1 MSLDLPVL
9 AECKKAV
16 TQLRDGE
23 THAFFDYIY
32 DIMKANYSCLTLNKE
47 SSFHNIIL
55 AYIAAAK
62 SLFKG
67 RISSDKELSWG
78 GRADIA
84 IEDDSQVIIIECK
97 YLPAKEWNDEAAERE
112 AEGALEQITDKAY
125 ETVLVDG
132 QTEVRRIGIVFSTK
146 GYVMKEEK
154 YSYPTQE
161 VTRMDTVTRS
171 AALSEEKTVTISR
184 GDKRGGSGTQAAP
197 PGAASAPKEPRRSGR
212 SRRGAS
218 TQAVT
223 GAAAE

>member
-1 MSLDLPVL
+1 MDATAWSLVGLILFLALVLYLKVPAMVTKGLDERSEKIRKDLDEARELREEAQNLL
-9 AECKKAV
+9 AEY
-16 TQLRDGE
+16 Q
-23 THAFFDYIY
+23 
-32 DIMKANYSCLTLNKE
+32 
-47 SSFHNIIL
+47 
-55 AYIAAAK
+55 AK
-62 SLFKG
+62 
-67 RISSDKELSWG
+67 R
-78 GRADIA
+78 
-84 IEDDSQVIIIECK
+84 Q
-97 YLPAKEWNDEAAERE
+97 AAEKE

-161 VTRMDTVTRS
+161 VKRMDTVTRS
-171 AALSEEKTVTISR
+171 AALSEEKTATKSR
-184 GDKRGGSGTQAAP
+184 GTKRGRSGTQAAS
-197 PGAASAPKEPRRSGR
+197 PGAAREVKGPRRSGR